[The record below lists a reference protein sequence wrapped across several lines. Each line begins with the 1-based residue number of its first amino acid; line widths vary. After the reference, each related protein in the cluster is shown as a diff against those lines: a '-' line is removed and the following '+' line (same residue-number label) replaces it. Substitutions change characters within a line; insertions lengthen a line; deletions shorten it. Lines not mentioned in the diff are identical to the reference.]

1 MLESARRCF
10 QSLADL
16 LGKEVFIKLCTEYV
30 EANLKKQSIQ
40 VQTHIH
46 LQKSVDTD
54 GYHPSINYEWNM
66 GIPDT

>member
-30 EANLKKQSIQ
+30 EANLKKSNIHIQ
-40 VQTHIH
+40 AQP
-46 LQKSVDTD
+46 LQKSADTH